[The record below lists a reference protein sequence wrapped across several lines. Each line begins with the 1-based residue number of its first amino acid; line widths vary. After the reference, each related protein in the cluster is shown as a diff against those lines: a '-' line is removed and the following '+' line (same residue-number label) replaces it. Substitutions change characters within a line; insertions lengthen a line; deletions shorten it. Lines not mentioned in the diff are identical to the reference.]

1 MPVVNLTPH
10 VVTVVDARSR
20 VIQRWPRAPEP
31 ARVEAVRVP
40 VRGAAGVPAGV
51 PLVAERRT
59 RANLPEPQE
68 GVWFIVSSVVG
79 SAHPERR
86 DLLVPSD
93 LVRDGKGV
101 VTACRSFVISGT
113 PVRAGPDQARTAPDP
128 GRGSGRDQAQGTAGG
143 HGRAK
148 GGERAGDK
156 KDMVR
161 S

>member
-10 VVTVVDARSR
+10 AVTVVDESSR
-20 VIQRWPRAPEP
+20 VIRCWPGSDEP

-40 VRGAAGVPAGV
+40 VGLEVAGV
-51 PLVAERRT
+51 PLMAEERT

-101 VTACRSFVISGT
+101 VTACRSFVISGS
-113 PVRAGPDQARTAPDP
+113 PVR
-128 GRGSGRDQAQGTAGG
+128 GRAAAQGTATV
-143 HGRAK
+143 A
-148 GGERAGDK
+148 GERVGA
-156 KDMVR
+156 
-161 S
+161 